1 MTSAN
6 CEKRLKDMS
15 TEGHQKLSV
24 LLEPLDPLG
33 KDYRLLADKMG
44 YTNDYIKYLGSKNE
58 PVKTLIT
65 KYEKGDRKI
74 AELVSLLNDME
85 RYDVVEE
92 LQKYIGRFCLCLY
105 SSNFCRLLFI
115 FAMSCLELMII
126 TEKLQKLLPL
136 SLLDL
141 AVFLY
146 VTVRGP
152 QFGRGRWCYVWVA
165 KCCI

>member
-6 CEKRLKDMS
+6 CEKRLKDIS
-15 TEGHQKLSV
+15 KEGHQKLSV

-65 KYEKGDRKI
+65 EYEKGDRKI

-92 LQKYIGRFCLCLY
+92 LQKYIGRFGLCLY
-105 SSNFCRLLFI
+105 SFKFCRLLFI
-115 FAMSCLELMII
+115 FAMSCLELFPEDHNVHSVH
-126 TEKLQKLLPL
+126 T
-136 SLLDL
+136 
-141 AVFLY
+141 
-146 VTVRGP
+146 
-152 QFGRGRWCYVWVA
+152 
-165 KCCI
+165 